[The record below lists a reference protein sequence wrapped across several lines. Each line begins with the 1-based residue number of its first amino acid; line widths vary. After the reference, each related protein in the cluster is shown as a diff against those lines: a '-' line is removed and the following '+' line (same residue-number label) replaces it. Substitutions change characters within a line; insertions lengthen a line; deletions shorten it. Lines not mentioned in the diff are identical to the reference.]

1 LAFFVT
7 GENTLY
13 VTAAATGIPV
23 ATDTVI
29 YMPTVTSLASTDFG
43 LGAQGTGNTISLS
56 AASANVSTT
65 VNVGSLA
72 TGLTTALDDGI
83 STTAAFLI
91 GSSVDGGAGNDTL
104 TISTDPAAAVDLT
117 TRIQNIERISLTA
130 GNTANTL
137 TVPATVGLGVTNA
150 SSTAVSS
157 IVLTANSQTVTSASS
172 GLTTVA
178 MGGGIGNTVT
188 VTGAGGVTATAVGG
202 AAGQVITNSG
212 TGTTTV
218 TASGTSFTV
227 TDGSGS
233 SQVNLPNGPTVG
245 GAVTAYTA
253 TVTGGTGTDTLAA
266 TGTSVL
272 ASGMTISGF
281 ETLALATAN
290 TVTNVTLTP
299 TQASAFTS
307 VTVDGADDV
316 ITLST
321 AGSTTGLA
329 TTAGGATL
337 AYVLAN
343 GVNTFTASTTA
354 MNYLIT
360 GGTGI
365 DTFNMGALL
374 TTDDEIAGG
383 TGVDVLVVTGAAAGD
398 ALIAGIETVTVA
410 YTTAAATFTTGAMA
424 PGAASTINAST
435 STFGMTLDA
444 TSYNVNTSLTVTD
457 GAGGD
462 VITVP
467 TLVASRGATTVN
479 LVTGGADRIIIND
492 LVFLGAGTSGLT
504 VTNFTAGVG
513 ANADVMDI
521 NLDTTAGANLYL
533 GNYIVA
539 TAAAQAV
546 TILNSATELTI
557 IEVNSAAATTTSLTD
572 VAANGLVETAIAT
585 AIGTVTAAGETQ
597 ALVVLY
603 GSGAATGS
611 AGLYSVTFTA
621 ADAITGNVEA
631 ELIGILSGGIT
642 ADSLV
647 SGNFA

>member
-1 LAFFVT
+1 
-7 GENTLY
+7 
-13 VTAAATGIPV
+13 
-23 ATDTVI
+23 
-29 YMPTVTSLASTDFG
+29 
-43 LGAQGTGNTISLS
+43 
-56 AASANVSTT
+56 

-157 IVLTANSQTVTSASS
+157 IVLTANSQTVSSASS

-212 TGTTTV
+212 SGTTTV

-227 TDGSGS
+227 TDSSGS

-245 GAVTAYTA
+245 GVVTAYTA
-253 TVTGGTGTDTLAA
+253 TVTGGAGTDTLAA

-329 TTAGGATL
+329 TAAGGATL
-337 AYVLAN
+337 AYVFAP

-360 GGTGI
+360 GSTGI
-365 DTFNMGALL
+365 DTFNMGALM
-374 TTDDEIAGG
+374 TTDDQIAGG
-383 TGVDVLVVTGAAAGD
+383 DGVDVLVVTGAAAGD
-398 ALIAGIETVTVA
+398 GAFGAIETITVA
-410 YTTAAATFTTGAMA
+410 YTTAAATFTTGAMV

-435 STFGMTLDA
+435 STFGVTLDA
-444 TSYNVNTSLTVTD
+444 VAYDGTGSVTITD
-457 GAGGD
+457 GAAND
-462 VITVP
+462 VITLNP
-467 TLVASRGATTVN
+467 TETEIGLVTVNLTTGGSDRIVLVDGATTAD
-479 LVTGGADRIIIND
+479 VTGFTVNGFTTGIGAGADTFNID
-492 LVFLGAGTSGLT
+492 LRHVTDSVQSTFLG
-504 VTNFTAGVG
+504 
-513 ANADVMDI
+513 D
-521 NLDTTAGANLYL
+521 
-533 GNYIVA
+533 YIIV
-539 TAAAQAV
+539 TAAGQ
-546 TILNSATELTI
+546 TGSLIDATTTLTI
-557 IEVNSAAATTTSLTD
+557 VEINSAAATATDLLDTSAGGSVE
-572 VAANGLVETAIAT
+572 VALALALGTWQNDTVAT
-585 AIGTVTAAGETQ
+585 RS
-597 ALVVLY
+597 ALFIVY
-603 GSGAATGS
+603 GSGASAGK
-611 AGLYSVTFTA
+611 AGLYNVVLTDNQ
-621 ADAITGNVEA
+621 DAVTGNLTA
-631 ELIGILSGGIT
+631 DLIGIVNSVT
-642 ADSLV
+642 ADSFV
-647 SGNFA
+647 ASNFI